1 MYKLYILKTT
11 KFICKVV
18 TKWYNLDNTYTLLYY
33 ITTNFDIATIHADN
47 FMNFGMKNINRGQI
61 NSINILEGQ
70 EIKQES
76 FDMYQSIY
84 QSYDIISDY
93 NFDKKSIWKNLYNEN
108 IIHITG
114 RIIGGNLESITKL
127 IGTRYDNTRNYIE
140 KYKNDGIVWYLES
153 FSMNTSEVY
162 GALWEM
168 KESGYFK
175 YTSGFIFG
183 RPAICENEYNI
194 TYEETLKDILG
205 QLHVPIADIYGETK
219 CYKSFSKSIYIKF
232 IDFIQK
238 HFYKGSIDLYDNTNK
253 KLLAKYKRENAPDGE
268 IRFLAANPNLKI
280 KGIGTMLL
288 QELEKREKGK
298 EVYLF
303 TDDQCTYQFY
313 EHRGFEKV
321 GEKDIVLDLNKK
333 IPLKCLLYRK
343 KL

>member
-1 MYKLYILKTT
+1 MRKMIYPISINKNDCVGVIATSKGISKETEKLKFHKAIENFEKQGHNIIITNNINNNYKARSSTGEERTNEFIKLWKDVNVKAIITLKGGNFLIEMLPFLEQNKEIFNLYKPKWVQGFSDTT
-11 KFICKVV
+11 
-18 TKWYNLDNTYTLLYY
+18 TLLYY

-76 FDMYQSIY
+76 FDMYQSIH
-84 QSYDIISDY
+84 QSSDIISDY

-205 QLHVPIADIYGETK
+205 QLHVPIIYNADIGHVPPQLSIINGAITDII
-219 CYKSFSKSIYIKF
+219 SK
-232 IDFIQK
+232 DG
-238 HFYKGSIDLYDNTNK
+238 KG
-253 KLLAKYKRENAPDGE
+253 
-268 IRFLAANPNLKI
+268 
-280 KGIGTMLL
+280 
-288 QELEKREKGK
+288 
-298 EVYLF
+298 
-303 TDDQCTYQFY
+303 
-313 EHRGFEKV
+313 
-321 GEKDIVLDLNKK
+321 VLVCKK
-333 IPLKCLLYRK
+333 I
-343 KL
+343 